1 MTSLPVQFTIHSDDE
16 IEPEEEEEVEVFEP
30 KKSNKQKNFIH
41 IDFDTGDFPIVQ
53 KKKQIN
59 EVREKK
65 PERKTIQ
72 AAADSVTEMTA
83 LNQRIA
89 LSQKKKKTKDQ
100 EDKPTNV
107 AEEPE
112 DSDADD
118 AAGGGMRQREE
129 QEFFDE
135 VVSASQRNGN
145 EDNNYV
151 MFSQLGL
158 SRPFLRSIE
167 AMGYVQPTPIQER
180 VIPFALAGR
189 DICASAATG
198 SGKTAAFALPF
209 LERLLFRP
217 KDISTIRVLVI
228 TPTRELATQIH
239 TVVTQLAQYTDITCA
254 LICGGKKDV
263 RSQEATLRQG
273 PDIVVCTPGRMLDH
287 LRNGR
292 GVNVDDLDVLVLDEA
307 DRLLEL
313 GFQEEVEEVVKYC
326 PISRQTLLFSAT
338 MTATVQDLIKLSL
351 RRPVRVKT
359 EANNQAS
366 ISSMS
371 SSSSGPG
378 ASGDASSAASKVAV
392 AYTPERLVQEFVK
405 IKHPSGSEAAQ
416 LEQEAILL
424 SLLCH
429 SGFRAT
435 KTIVFCELKRSVRRL
450 AVLVNLIMA
459 QEDNEEGGLSSSAV
473 ALHGDLSQPERN
485 HALEAFRHG
494 QAMILVA
501 TDVAAR
507 GLDIP
512 GVQTVIN
519 AEMPRQL
526 ATYIHRIGRT
536 ARAGKAGRAITLVSD
551 DRRKTLK
558 EILKAEAGR
567 RIQNGSNEATTNS
580 NTNILSRK
588 IASGVIQHYTEVVVK
603 MEDRLSEAM
612 LEERARQ
619 KLLAV
624 EREAERAQNLLEY
637 AEEIGSRPQRTW
649 FRSSAQT
656 QALRAQTKAKALG
669 LASSDRDE
677 PRAVGDEEVVIA
689 DADAHDEAQ
698 EETAVKER
706 KLNRKQR
713 EKIHDAS
720 LSMREKLEKMV
731 GNDQFTDFDL
741 ERKREAR
748 KSQRDETFGEKSL
761 HRLSRRK
768 RRRQEALAA
777 SKEFD
782 EEQDNGSG
790 GRRGHHGDDGE
801 DGEDDGHKAKK
812 SKPNASLSAGGVKA
826 VAKKAKQQVLA
837 KEQDFRN
844 KSAGELMM
852 RKIRIEEPVGDEE
865 GGKKRVRVKVV
876 RQSRAVGG
884 LDFADSEWATSSGGE
899 DIAKRMSKKK
909 LKKLEQDLSFSD
921 FDPTKKLRKGGK
933 AGTNSFKSKKKFKR
947 R

>member
-1 MTSLPVQFTIHSDDE
+1 MQ
-16 IEPEEEEEVEVFEP
+16 
-30 KKSNKQKNFIH
+30 
-41 IDFDTGDFPIVQ
+41 
-53 KKKQIN
+53 
-59 EVREKK
+59 
-65 PERKTIQ
+65 
-72 AAADSVTEMTA
+72 TA

-89 LSQKKKKTKDQ
+89 LSQKKKKNKATDNK
-100 EDKPTNV
+100 KAATH
-107 AEEPE
+107 
-112 DSDADD
+112 DSDNDGSASDNDQSDEDEDEDD
-118 AAGGGMRQREE
+118 NGEGGMRQREE
-129 QEFFDE
+129 RAFFEE
-135 VVSASQRNGN
+135 VVSATQRDASGTG
-145 EDNNYV
+145 DNAQV
-151 MFSQLGL
+151 AMFSQLGL
-158 SRPFLRSIE
+158 SRPFLRAIE
-167 AMGYVQPTPIQER
+167 AMGYVQPTPIQEK
-180 VIPFALAGR
+180 VLPYALAGR

-209 LERLLFRP
+209 LERLLYRP

-239 TVVTQLAQYTDITCA
+239 SVVTQLAQFTDITCA

-273 PDIVVCTPGRMLDH
+273 PDIVICTPGRMLDH

-313 GFQEEVEEVVKYC
+313 GFQEELEEVVKYC
-326 PISRQTLLFSAT
+326 PTSRQTLLFSAT

-359 EANNQAS
+359 EANPSAS
-366 ISSMS
+366 QSGAS
-371 SSSSGPG
+371 SSSAAG
-378 ASGDASSAASKVAV
+378 AGSGDAASKVAV

-405 IKHPSGSEAAQ
+405 LKHAAGSSAAQ
-416 LEQEAILL
+416 SEQEAILM

-450 AVLVNLIMA
+450 TVLLNLVMA
-459 QEDNEEGGLSSSAV
+459 QEEGAEARSAAV

-494 QAMILVA
+494 QATILVA

-567 RIQNGSNEATTNS
+567 RVSSDAGATTTAA
-580 NTNILSRK
+580 TNILSRK
-588 IASGVIQHYTEVVVK
+588 IASGVIQHYTKIVSD
-603 MEDRLSEAM
+603 MEARLAEAM
-612 LEERARQ
+612 LEERAQQ

-624 EREAERAQNLLEY
+624 EREAERAQNMLEY

-649 FRSSAQT
+649 FRSAAQT

-669 LASSDRDE
+669 LPSESADGDDAADE
-677 PRAVGDEEVVIA
+677 PMDVEDDHA
-689 DADAHDEAQ
+689 DANDGDADEAP
-698 EETAVKER
+698 VKAK
-706 KLNRKQR
+706 KLNRKQQ
-713 EKIHDAS
+713 EKADLAAMS
-720 LSMREKLEKMV
+720 ARAKLEKMV
-731 GNDQFTDFDL
+731 QSGQYLDLDL

-748 KSQRDETFGEKSL
+748 KAQRDETYGEKSL

-777 SKEFD
+777 SKEAD
-782 EEQDNGSG
+782 EEDRQHHS
-790 GRRGHHGDDGE
+790 GRRSHDDGDGDD
-801 DGEDDGHKAKK
+801 DGDAHQAKRSK
-812 SKPNASLSAGGVKA
+812 SNASLTPTGVKA
-826 VAKKAKQQVLA
+826 VAKKAKQQVLE
-837 KEQDFRN
+837 KEKTQRS
-844 KSAGELMM
+844 KSASELTMKKV
-852 RKIRIEEPVGDEE
+852 RVVESDGGDDEDGE
-865 GGKKRVRVKVV
+865 GGRKKVRVKVV
-876 RQSRAVGG
+876 RQARAVGG
-884 LDFADSEWATSSGGE
+884 LDFADSEWASSGE
-899 DIAKRMSKKK
+899 DIANRMSKKK
-909 LKKLEQDLSFSD
+909 LRKLQEDMKFTD
-921 FDPTKKLRKGGK
+921 FDANKRLRKGGK
-933 AGTNSFKSKKKFKR
+933 AGTTSFKSKKRFKR

>member
-1 MTSLPVQFTIHSDDE
+1 MSASDNDQSDE
-16 IEPEEEEEVEVFEP
+16 DEEEEDNGE
-30 KKSNKQKNFIH
+30 
-41 IDFDTGDFPIVQ
+41 
-53 KKKQIN
+53 
-59 EVREKK
+59 
-65 PERKTIQ
+65 
-72 AAADSVTEMTA
+72 
-83 LNQRIA
+83 
-89 LSQKKKKTKDQ
+89 
-100 EDKPTNV
+100 
-107 AEEPE
+107 
-112 DSDADD
+112 
-118 AAGGGMRQREE
+118 GGMRQREE
-129 QEFFDE
+129 RAFFEE
-135 VVSASQRNGN
+135 VVSATQRDTSGAG
-145 EDNNYV
+145 DNAQV
-151 MFSQLGL
+151 AMFSQLGL
-158 SRPFLRSIE
+158 SRPFLRAIE
-167 AMGYVQPTPIQER
+167 AMGYVQPTPIQEK
-180 VIPFALAGR
+180 VLPYALAGR

-209 LERLLFRP
+209 LERLLYRP

-239 TVVTQLAQYTDITCA
+239 SVVTQLAQFTDITCA

-273 PDIVVCTPGRMLDH
+273 PDIVICTPGRMLDH

-313 GFQEEVEEVVKYC
+313 GFQEELEEVVKYC
-326 PISRQTLLFSAT
+326 PTSRQTLLFSAT

-359 EANNQAS
+359 EANPSAS
-366 ISSMS
+366 QTGAS
-371 SSSSGPG
+371 SSSSAG
-378 ASGDASSAASKVAV
+378 ATSGDAASKVAV

-405 IKHPSGSEAAQ
+405 LKHAAGSSAAQ
-416 LEQEAILL
+416 SEQEAILV

-450 AVLVNLIMA
+450 TVLLNLVMA
-459 QEDNEEGGLSSSAV
+459 QEEGVEARSAAV

-494 QAMILVA
+494 QATILVA

-567 RIQNGSNEATTNS
+567 RVSSDAGASTTAA
-580 NTNILSRK
+580 TNILSRK
-588 IASGVIQHYTEVVVK
+588 IASGVIQHYTKIVSD
-603 MEDRLSEAM
+603 METRLAEAM
-612 LEERARQ
+612 LEERAQQ

-624 EREAERAQNLLEY
+624 EREAERAQNMLEY

-649 FRSSAQT
+649 FRSAAQT

-669 LASSDRDE
+669 LPTESSD
-677 PRAVGDEEVVIA
+677 GDDVAEDAMDVDDGHA
-689 DADAHDEAQ
+689 DADGGDADEAP
-698 EETAVKER
+698 VKAK
-706 KLNRKQR
+706 KLNRKQQ
-713 EKIHDAS
+713 EKADLQAMS
-720 LSMREKLEKMV
+720 ARAKLEKMV
-731 GNDQFTDFDL
+731 QSGQYLDLDL
-741 ERKREAR
+741 ERKRDAR
-748 KSQRDETFGEKSL
+748 KAQRDDTYGEKSL

-777 SKEFD
+777 SKEAD
-782 EEQDNGSG
+782 EEDRQHHS
-790 GRRGHHGDDGE
+790 GRRGHDDGDDG
-801 DGEDDGHKAKK
+801 DDDGDAHQAKRSK
-812 SKPNASLSAGGVKA
+812 SNASLTPTGVKA
-826 VAKKAKQQVLA
+826 VAKKAKQQVLE
-837 KEQDFRN
+837 KEKTQRS
-844 KSAGELMM
+844 KSASELTMKKV
-852 RKIRIEEPVGDEE
+852 RVVESDGGDDEDGE
-865 GGKKRVRVKVV
+865 GGRKKVRVKVV

-884 LDFADSEWATSSGGE
+884 LDFADSEWASSGE
-899 DIAKRMSKKK
+899 DIANRMSKKK
-909 LKKLEQDLSFSD
+909 LRKLQEDMKFTD
-921 FDPTKKLRKGGK
+921 FDANKRLRKGGK
-933 AGTNSFKSKKKFKR
+933 AGTTSFKSKKRFKR